1 MVGLRSRVAN
11 CAPLRVFL
19 MLMLL
24 APAVISV
31 VLLVQITG
39 LQDSKD
45 RFSRCVATWADQY
58 TERAQAVTA
67 VSDPRFDLLIKAFRD
82 ALAKKPQAVIVADVK
97 AMLDADTRYKATSSA
112 HPIPSPPKF
121 TCH

>member
-1 MVGLRSRVAN
+1 MAGLRSR
-11 CAPLRVFL
+11 PLRVFL
-19 MLMLL
+19 MLMLI
-24 APAVISV
+24 APTAITF
-31 VLLVQITG
+31 VLLVKITG

-67 VSDPRFDLLIKAFRD
+67 VADPRFDLLIKAFRD
-82 ALAKKPQAVIVADVK
+82 AVAHQKQAVILADVK
-97 AMLDADTRYKATSSA
+97 AMLDADTRYKVTIKA
-112 HPIPSPPKF
+112 HPIPPPPKF